1 MARSMYDARIFTD
14 TLENARK
21 LLIEMGST
29 FKGEYRIN
37 DKIYASKDTRLGLEK
52 TFLRLRHIPQNIWNE
67 KAFIVAIK
75 NTEILDIGKKSAIPV
90 KKEFDTEAEAA
101 RFVEENYS
109 TILNSRS
116 SLTALAGNMI

>member
-1 MARSMYDARIFTD
+1 MYDARIFTD